1 MAKRKTIKKA
11 RVGTLTDFA
20 KTAKI
25 TKQMVSKLKT
35 MGVLK
40 GALIEQPGKKRV
52 LVDIDKALKFY
63 NERMDPNFKKETRV
77 RRTPDNKKNGATQA
91 KSGGQSFVDAR
102 SISEQYKAAKL
113 KLEYE
118 INKELWLKKS
128 DVTDKAFRAARLM
141 RDTFQ
146 NIPSRISA
154 LVAAESDQAQCYRII
169 NDELKEA
176 LNEYVRQLK
185 GLAKGGTA

>member
-1 MAKRKTIKKA
+1 MAKRKPTKKT
-11 RVGTLTDFA
+11 RTGTLTDFA
-20 KTAKI
+20 AAAGI
-25 TKQMVSKLKT
+25 SQPMVTKLRA
-35 MGVLK
+35 MGVMD
-40 GALIEQPGKKRV
+40 GALIKQPGKKRV

-63 NERMDPNFKKETRV
+63 NERMDPNFRKATRFG
-77 RRTPDNKKNGATQA
+77 RTPDNKKNGATQA

-118 INKELWLKKS
+118 VNKGLWLKKS

-154 LVAAESDQAQCYRII
+154 LVAAESDQSQCYRII

-185 GLAKGGTA
+185 GLAKGEA